1 MFLGLIGV
9 RTLGGFDWVITQS
22 LRFSYCC
29 ELLWP
34 GPAIVSNLP
43 GLQM

>member
-1 MFLGLIGV
+1 MFPGLIGV
-9 RTLGGFDWVITQS
+9 RTLGGFDWAITQS

-29 ELLWP
+29 ELPWL
-34 GPAIVSNLP
+34 GLAIVSNLL